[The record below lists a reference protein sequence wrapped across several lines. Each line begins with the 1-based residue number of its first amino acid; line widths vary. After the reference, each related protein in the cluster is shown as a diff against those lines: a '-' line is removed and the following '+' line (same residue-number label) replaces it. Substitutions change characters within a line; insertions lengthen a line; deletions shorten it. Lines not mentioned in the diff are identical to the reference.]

1 MTDRFQK
8 ESIIRRYCF
17 TDNGS
22 FDSHGNYNIGSS
34 TAVVY
39 LANGDITT
47 FKACTYPSDVD
58 RYPTVPEG
66 GYEALV
72 GEHWGSSS
80 HYTALKMFDVGKG
93 LNNNTINLGFENP
106 AYKDGRTS
114 AEGIDIHRAGEE
126 NVTKAR
132 YSSAAISA
140 GCLLIDVHSW
150 DKFIGL
156 FNNDSQSGNKVGV
169 IVSRTHTSPSYP
181 NYDPNMMFKY
191 GR

>member
-106 AYKDGRTS
+106 AYNDGRTS
-114 AEGIDIHRAGEE
+114 AKGIDIHKAG
-126 NVTKAR
+126 NDKFTGIDSKGLP
-132 YSSAAISA
+132 ISA
-140 GCLLIDVHSW
+140 GCLLIMKDNW
-150 DKFIGL
+150 EKFFGL
-156 FNNDSQSGNKVGV
+156 FNNDTQCGNKIGV
-169 IVSRTHTSPSYP
+169 IVSRTHASPSFP
-181 NYDPNMMFKY
+181 NYDPNMMFKS